1 MKLSVKGDMLI
12 SHLKYLTLVFL
23 LFFICETLGAHKNS
37 ITKKQS
43 SQLNSK
49 QQTTKLNQ
57 QLTMSE
63 NPAHHIK
70 PITNFSISFCISHLL
85 PLTQLFTSQYDLIKA
100 VLKSDL
106 KRVQSLVKSGANIDL
121 QDRYIV
127 FNSNRKSYWTPLMYA
142 VDKGDLEIT
151 RFLIESGANT
161 HLMNQNGWTPLML
174 AVVSLY
180 SHIEIIRLLL
190 ASGIDVNFKNQDG
203 WTALMYAAYKGHLG
217 IIRFLISSSDIDI
230 NIRNRDG
237 WTTLMI
243 AIFYKRLEVAYFLKE
258 IGAKLTS
265 KNQIAVEN
273 ALK

>member
-1 MKLSVKGDMLI
+1 M
-12 SHLKYLTLVFL
+12 SHLKYLTLVFFCF
-23 LFFICETLGAHKNS
+23 LFVKHRRPQKHPIRRQSLKQGPVQQKKQPSQQLEVLIPKNS
-37 ITKKQS
+37 TDQIRP
-43 SQLNSK
+43 
-49 QQTTKLNQ
+49 TTD
-57 QLTMSE
+57 
-63 NPAHHIK
+63 
-70 PITNFSISFCISHLL
+70 FSISPRNSNVLSQVNQF
-85 PLTQLFTSQYDLIKA
+85 FTGQYNLIKA
-100 VLKSDL
+100 VLKNDL
-106 KRVQSLVKSGANIDL
+106 ESVQSLVKAGADIDL
-121 QDRYIV
+121 QDRYIF

-174 AVVSLY
+174 AIVSPY

-203 WTALMYAAYKGHLG
+203 WTALMYAAYRGHLG
-217 IIRFLISSSDIDI
+217 VIRFLITSSDVDI

-265 KNQIAVEN
+265 KDQIAIET